1 MSGIYIV
8 LESGHPTHPK
18 KKLTRKKLSSQN
30 LKILIRVWGS
40 LPTSSF
46 QFNFFQ
52 TPKKKGGGWREGNT
66 MINVISFF
74 WSVNFNEKNDTLRY
88 VLFFNLIKKDM

>member
-52 TPKKKGGGWREGNT
+52 TPKKKGGGMEGGQHHDKFE
-66 MINVISFF
+66 V
-74 WSVNFNEKNDTLRY
+74 
-88 VLFFNLIKKDM
+88 